1 MTGKEGRVAQKSGG
15 APRGAGVGAYS
26 ELRKARDRN
35 LHFILVAVLF
45 SVFVNLLMLAGPLFM
60 LQVYDR
66 VLTSGS
72 EETLVALFLLVGGLY
87 AMMAILDMAR
97 ARVLVRY
104 GARLQ
109 SSLDDTV
116 FRGAFR
122 PSQPASAAR
131 DRQQDLEAI
140 QALYGS
146 PAFTAVLDLPFTP
159 LYLALIFVF
168 HPLLGVVALVGGGLL
183 VVLNYV
189 NQWLTRERMARA
201 QEAARNANHFSEAA
215 VLGRD
220 VVQSQGMI
228 ESITSRWRTKRIEA
242 LGLNVGARDWTGGF
256 AAFTKAFRLFLQSAI
271 LAVGAWLVLQAEITA
286 GAMIAASIL
295 LGRALAP
302 IEQSLG
308 QWPVI
313 RRAQTAWASLEDY
326 LRSLP
331 QAELRTELPR
341 PAASLAVQGLSVL
354 PPGGGAPVLGQI
366 AFNLSPGQALGVI
379 GRSGSGK
386 TTLARTLLGLV
397 KPAFGEVRLDGATID
412 QYGDDLGLHIG
423 YLPQDPHLFDGTVA
437 ENIARMRVSPRSDAV
452 IAAAKKAR
460 VHDLVTSLPQGYDT
474 PISQRDL
481 RLSGGQKQRLALA
494 RAIYGDPVLLILDEP
509 NSALD
514 SEGTEAL
521 NETVRLFK
529 SLDRAVIVMTHRPM
543 AISECDMLMV
553 LDRGK
558 VSALGPRD
566 EILKTMLKNSDDV
579 RRAIPARTG

>member
-1 MTGKEGRVAQKSGG
+1 MVTAIPGPARD
-15 APRGAGVGAYS
+15 GAYS

-35 LHFILVAVLF
+35 LHFVLVAVLF
-45 SVFVNLLMLAGPLFM
+45 SIFVNLLMLAGPLFM

-72 EETLVALFLLVGGLY
+72 EETLAALFLLVGGLY
-87 AMMAILDMAR
+87 AIMAILDFAR

-122 PSQPASAAR
+122 ASQPASAAR
-131 DRQQDLEAI
+131 DRQQDLESI
-140 QALYGS
+140 QTLYGS

-168 HPLLGVVALVGGGLL
+168 HPLLGVVAVVGGGIL
-183 VVLNYV
+183 VVLTYV
-189 NQWLTRERMARA
+189 NQWMTRGRMTRAQDAARA
-201 QEAARNANHFSEAA
+201 ANHFSETA

-228 ESITSRWRTKRIEA
+228 DAVTARWRAKRVEA

-256 AAFTKAFRLFLQSAI
+256 TSFTRAFRLFLQSAI

-302 IEQSLG
+302 VEQSLG

-313 RRAQTAWASLEDY
+313 RRAQTAWISLEEFLKNQPASDK
-326 LRSLP
+326 
-331 QAELRTELPR
+331 RTELPR
-341 PAASLAVQGLSVL
+341 PAAALLVDNVTVLA
-354 PPGGGAPVLGQI
+354 PGGGVAVIGQI
-366 AFNLSPGQALGVI
+366 RFELAPGEALGVI

-397 KPAFGEVRLDGATID
+397 RPATGEVRLDGATID

-437 ENIARMRVSPRSDAV
+437 ENIARMKVNPRSDAV

-460 VHDLVTSLPQGYDT
+460 VHDLITSLPQGYDT

-514 SEGTEAL
+514 AEGTEAL
-521 NETVRLFK
+521 NETIRLFK
-529 SLDRAVIVMTHRPM
+529 SLERSVMVMTHRPM
-543 AISECDMLMV
+543 AISECDRLMV
-553 LDRGK
+553 MDKGRIT
-558 VSALGPRD
+558 ALGERD
-566 EILKTMLKNSDDV
+566 EILKSMLRNSEDIK
-579 RRAIPARTG
+579 RALPGRTG

>member
-1 MTGKEGRVAQKSGG
+1 MNKATAV
-15 APRGAGVGAYS
+15 APRSSGAYS
-26 ELRKARDRN
+26 DLRRARDRN
-35 LHFILVAVLF
+35 GHFVLVAVLF
-45 SVFVNLLMLAGPLFM
+45 SIFVNLLMLAGPLFM

-87 AMMAILDMAR
+87 ALMAILDLAR
-97 ARVLVRY
+97 SRVLVRY

-109 SSLDDTV
+109 SSLDDRV
-116 FRGAFR
+116 FRSAFK

-131 DRQQDLEAI
+131 DGQQDLESL

-146 PAFTAVLDLPFTP
+146 PAFTAILDLPFTP

-168 HPLLGVVALVGGGLL
+168 HPLLGVVAVAGGGFL
-183 VVLNYV
+183 VVLTYI
-189 NQWLTRERMARA
+189 NQWLTRGRMARA
-201 QEAARNANHFSEAA
+201 QEAQRLAGQFSETA

-220 VVQSQGMI
+220 VVQSQGMLDA
-228 ESITSRWRTKRIEA
+228 ITTRWRSKRNEA

-256 AAFTKAFRLFLQSAI
+256 TAFTKAFRLFLQSAI
-271 LAVGAWLVLQAEITA
+271 LAVGAWLVLEGSITA

-302 IEQSLG
+302 VEQSLG

-313 RRAQTAWASLEDY
+313 RRAQTAWASLEEF
-326 LRSLP
+326 LKGNP
-331 QAELRTELPR
+331 GGEQRTELPR
-341 PAASLAVQGLSVL
+341 PAAALSVRGVTVMA
-354 PPGGGAPVLGQI
+354 PGGGSAVLGQV
-366 AFNLSPGQALGVI
+366 AFELAPGQAVGVI
-379 GRSGSGK
+379 GRSGAGK

-397 KPAFGEVRLDGATID
+397 KPATGEIRLDGATID
-412 QYGDDLGLHIG
+412 QYGGDLGRHIG

-437 ENIARMRVSPRSDAV
+437 ENIARMRINPRSDAV

-460 VHDLVTSLPQGYDT
+460 VHDLITSLPQGYDT
-474 PISQRDL
+474 PINQRDL

-514 SEGTEAL
+514 AEGTEAL
-521 NETVRLFK
+521 NDTIRLFK
-529 SLDRAVIVMTHRPM
+529 SLGRSVIIMTHRPM
-543 AISECDMLMV
+543 AISECDSLLV
-553 LDRGK
+553 LDKGR
-558 VSALGPRD
+558 VTACGPRD
-566 EILKTMLKNSDDV
+566 EILKAMLKNSEDV
-579 RRAIPARTG
+579 KRVLPRKAV

>member
-1 MTGKEGRVAQKSGG
+1 MAQAKNIAPKGG
-15 APRGAGVGAYS
+15 ASAYS
-26 ELRKARDRN
+26 DLRKARDRN
-35 LHFILVAVLF
+35 LHFVLVAVVF

-87 AMMAILDMAR
+87 AIMAILDLAR

-109 SSLDDTV
+109 SSLDDRV
-116 FRGAFR
+116 FRGAFS
-122 PSQPASAAR
+122 PNQPASAAR
-131 DRQQDLEAI
+131 DRQQDLESI

-159 LYLALIFVF
+159 FYLALIFVF
-168 HPLLGVVALVGGGLL
+168 HPLLGVVAVAGGGIL
-183 VVLNYV
+183 VVLTYV
-189 NQWLTRERMARA
+189 NQWLTRGRMARA
-201 QEAARNANHFSEAA
+201 QDAARGANHFSETA

-228 ESITSRWRTKRIEA
+228 DAVTTRWKRKRTEA

-256 AAFTKAFRLFLQSAI
+256 TAFTKAFRLFLQSAI
-271 LAVGAWLVLQAEITA
+271 LAVGAWLVLQAEVTA

-302 IEQSLG
+302 VEQSLG
-308 QWPVI
+308 QWPII
-313 RRAQTAWASLEDY
+313 RRAQTAWTSLEEF
-326 LRSLP
+326 LNGIPSH
-331 QAELRTELPR
+331 QTRTELPR
-341 PAASLAVQGLSVL
+341 PAATLSVQSVTVL

-366 AFNLSPGQALGVI
+366 AFELKPGQALGVI

-386 TTLARTLLGLV
+386 TTLARTVLGLV
-397 KPAFGEVRLDGATID
+397 RPAAGEVRLDGATID
-412 QYGDDLGLHIG
+412 QYGDDLGLHVG

-437 ENIARMRVSPRSDAV
+437 ENIARMRINPRSDAV

-460 VHDLVTSLPQGYDT
+460 VHDLITSLPQGYDT

-514 SEGTEAL
+514 AEGTEAL

-543 AISECDMLMV
+543 AISECDVLMV
-553 LDRGK
+553 LDKGRI
-558 VSALGPRD
+558 SAMGPRD
-566 EILKTMLKNSDDV
+566 DILKSMLRNSEDV
-579 RRAIPARTG
+579 RRTLPAKTG

>member
-1 MTGKEGRVAQKSGG
+1 MATDAMTRSS
-15 APRGAGVGAYS
+15 YS
-26 ELRKARDRN
+26 ELSNARNRN
-35 LHFILVAVLF
+35 LHFVMVAVVF
-45 SVFVNLLMLAGPLFM
+45 SVFVNLLMLTGPLFM

-87 AMMAILDMAR
+87 AIMAVLDLVR

-131 DRQQDLEAI
+131 DRQQDLESL

-168 HPLLGVVALVGGGLL
+168 HPLLGAVAVVGGGLL
-183 VVLNYV
+183 VVLTYV
-189 NQWLTRERMARA
+189 NQWMTRDRMARA
-201 QEAARNANHFSEAA
+201 QEAGRAAAHFSESA

-228 ESITSRWRTKRIEA
+228 DAITTRWRKRRIEA

-256 AAFTKAFRLFLQSAI
+256 SSFTKAFRLFLQSAI

-302 IEQSLG
+302 VEQSLG

-313 RRAQTAWASLEDY
+313 RRAQTAWVSLEEFLKGQPRAD
-326 LRSLP
+326 
-331 QAELRTELPR
+331 ALRTDLPR
-341 PAASLAVQGLSVL
+341 PAAALRVNGLTVM
-354 PPGGGAPVLGQI
+354 PPGGGAPVLGQVAFAI
-366 AFNLSPGQALGVI
+366 APGEALGVI

-386 TTLARTLLGLV
+386 TTLARALLGLV
-397 KPAFGEVRLDGATID
+397 QPAAGEIRLDGATID

-423 YLPQDPHLFDGTVA
+423 YLPQEPHLFDGTVA
-437 ENIARMRVSPRSDAV
+437 ENIARMRIAPRSDAV
-452 IAAAKKAR
+452 VAAARKAR
-460 VHDLVTSLPQGYDT
+460 VHDLITSLPQGYDT

-514 SEGTEAL
+514 AEGTDAL
-521 NETVRLFK
+521 NETIRLFK
-529 SLDRAVIVMTHRPM
+529 SMERSVMVMTHRPM
-543 AISECDMLMV
+543 AISECDILMV
-553 LDRGK
+553 LDRGR
-558 VSALGPRD
+558 VTALGPRD
-566 EILKTMLKNSDDV
+566 EILKSMLRNSDDV
-579 RRAIPARTG
+579 KRALPARNA

>member
-1 MTGKEGRVAQKSGG
+1 MAQIMKRESR
-15 APRGAGVGAYS
+15 APVPAYS
-26 ELRKARDRN
+26 ELRKARDKN
-35 LHFILVAVLF
+35 LHFVLVAVVF

-87 AMMAILDMAR
+87 AIMAILDLAR
-97 ARVLVRY
+97 SRVLVRY

-109 SSLDDTV
+109 SSLDDRV
-116 FRGAFR
+116 FRGAFQ

-131 DRQQDLEAI
+131 DRQQDLESI
-140 QALYGS
+140 QTLYGS
-146 PAFTAVLDLPFTP
+146 PAFTAILDLPFTP

-168 HPLLGVVALVGGGLL
+168 HPLLGAVAVLGGGLL
-183 VVLNYV
+183 VVLTYV
-189 NQWLTRERMARA
+189 NQWLTRDRMARA
-201 QEAARNANHFSEAA
+201 QESARAASHFSETA

-228 ESITSRWRTKRIEA
+228 DAVTTRWRGKRVEA

-256 AAFTKAFRLFLQSAI
+256 TAFTKAFRLFLQSGI

-302 IEQSLG
+302 VEQSLG

-313 RRAQTAWASLEDY
+313 RRAQTAWASLEEY
-326 LRSLP
+326 LKGQSADER
-331 QAELRTELPR
+331 RTELPR
-341 PAASLAVQGLSVL
+341 PAAALNVNGVTVL

-366 AFNLSPGQALGVI
+366 AFELKPGQALGVI

-397 KPAFGEVRLDGATID
+397 RPNAGEVRLDGATID
-412 QYGDDLGLHIG
+412 QYGDDLGLHVG
-423 YLPQDPHLFDGTVA
+423 YLPQEPHLFDGTVA
-437 ENIARMRVSPRSDAV
+437 ENIARMRINPRSDAV

-460 VHDLVTSLPQGYDT
+460 VHDLITSLPQGYDT

-494 RAIYGDPVLLILDEP
+494 RALYGDPVLLILDEP

-514 SEGTEAL
+514 AEGTEAL
-521 NETVRLFK
+521 NETVKLFK
-529 SLDRAVIVMTHRPM
+529 SLDRSVIIMTHRPM
-543 AISECDMLMV
+543 AISECDLLMV
-553 LDRGK
+553 LDKGRI
-558 VSALGPRD
+558 SALGPRD
-566 EILKTMLKNSDDV
+566 DILKSMLRNSEDV
-579 RRAIPARTG
+579 QRTLPARTG

>member
-1 MTGKEGRVAQKSGG
+1 MTEAKGG
-15 APRGAGVGAYS
+15 AKPSAGGYS
-26 ELRKARDRN
+26 ELRKVRDKN
-35 LHFILVAVLF
+35 LHFILAAALF
-45 SVFVNLLMLAGPLFM
+45 TVFVNLLMLAGPLFM

-87 AMMAILDMAR
+87 ALMAILDAVR
-97 ARVLVRY
+97 ARILVRY

-122 PSQPASAAR
+122 PTQPAATAR
-131 DRQQDLEAI
+131 EKQQDLEAI
-140 QALYGS
+140 QTLYGS
-146 PAFTAVLDLPFTP
+146 PAFTAILDVPFTP

-168 HPLLGVVALVGGGLL
+168 HPLLGIVSVAGGGFL
-183 VVLNYV
+183 VVLTFL
-189 NQWLTRERMARA
+189 NQWLTRGRMTRA
-201 QEAARNANHFSEAA
+201 QEAARDASLFSDTA

-220 VVQSQGMI
+220 VVKSQGMI
-228 ESITSRWRTKRIEA
+228 DSITTRWRAKRTEA
-242 LGLNVGARDWTGGF
+242 LELNVGARDWTGGF
-256 AAFTKAFRLFLQSAI
+256 TAFTKAFRLFLQSAI
-271 LAVGAWLVLQAEITA
+271 LAVGAWLVLQGSVTA

-302 IEQSLG
+302 VEQSLG

-313 RRAQTAWASLEDY
+313 RRAQTAWVSLEEY
-326 LRSLP
+326 LKGQP
-331 QAELRTELPR
+331 GTEAATTLPR
-341 PAASLAVQGLSVL
+341 PAAKLSVSGVTVL
-354 PPGGGAPVLGQI
+354 APNSNAAVIGQVSFDLAPGG
-366 AFNLSPGQALGVI
+366 ALGII

-386 TTLARTLLGLV
+386 TTLARTMLGLV
-397 KPAFGEVRLDGATID
+397 RPATGEVRLDGATID

-437 ENIARMRVSPRSDAV
+437 ENIARMRISPRSDAV

-460 VHDLVTSLPQGYDT
+460 VHDLITSLPQGYDT

-494 RAIYGDPVLLILDEP
+494 RAIYGDPVMLILDEP

-514 SEGTEAL
+514 DQGTEAL

-529 SLDRAVIVMTHRPM
+529 TLDRSVIIMTHRPM
-543 AISECDMLMV
+543 AISECETLMV
-553 LDRGK
+553 LDKGR

-566 EILKTMLKNSDDV
+566 EVLKSMMRNSEEI
-579 RRAIPARTG
+579 RRSLTARTG

>member
-1 MTGKEGRVAQKSGG
+1 MTMAQPKAVVSGS
-15 APRGAGVGAYS
+15 GAGGYS
-26 ELRKARDRN
+26 DLRKARDRN
-35 LHFILVAVLF
+35 LHFILVAVVF

-87 AMMAILDMAR
+87 AIMAILDLAR

-109 SSLDDTV
+109 SSLDDRV

-131 DRQQDLEAI
+131 DRQQDLELI

-168 HPLLGVVALVGGGLL
+168 HPLLGVVSVAGGGLL
-183 VVLNYV
+183 VVLTYV
-189 NQWLTRERMARA
+189 NQWLTRGRMARA
-201 QEAARNANHFSEAA
+201 QDAARAASHFSETA

-220 VVQSQGMI
+220 VVQSQGMV
-228 ESITSRWRTKRIEA
+228 EAVTSRWKQKRTEA

-256 AAFTKAFRLFLQSAI
+256 TAFTKAFRLFLQSAI
-271 LAVGAWLVLQAEITA
+271 LAVGAWLVLQAEVTA

-302 IEQSLG
+302 VEQSLG

-313 RRAQTAWASLEDY
+313 RRAQTAWTSLEEFLKGIPAD
-326 LRSLP
+326 
-331 QAELRTELPR
+331 EKRTELPR
-341 PAASLAVQGLSVL
+341 PAAALSVQNVTVL
-354 PPGGGAPVLGQI
+354 APGGGAPVLGQV
-366 AFNLSPGQALGVI
+366 AFELKPGEALGVI

-386 TTLARTLLGLV
+386 TTLARALLGLV
-397 KPAFGEVRLDGATID
+397 QPAAGEIRLDGATID
-412 QYGDDLGLHIG
+412 QYGGDLGLHVG

-437 ENIARMRVSPRSDAV
+437 ENIARMRLNPRSDAV

-460 VHDLVTSLPQGYDT
+460 VHDLITSLPQGYDT

-514 SEGTEAL
+514 AEGTEAL
-521 NETVRLFK
+521 NETVKLFK
-529 SLDRAVIVMTHRPM
+529 SLERSVIIMTHRPM
-543 AISECDMLMV
+543 AISECDVLMV
-553 LDRGK
+553 LDKGR

-566 EILKTMLKNSDDV
+566 EVLKNMLRNSEDV
-579 RRAIPARTG
+579 RRTLPAKTG

>member
-1 MTGKEGRVAQKSGG
+1 LTEAKGG
-15 APRGAGVGAYS
+15 AKPSAGGYS
-26 ELRKARDRN
+26 ELRKVRDRN
-35 LHFILVAVLF
+35 LHFILVAALF
-45 SVFVNLLMLAGPLFM
+45 TVFVNLLMLAGPLFM

-87 AMMAILDMAR
+87 ALMAILDMVR
-97 ARVLVRY
+97 ARILVRY

-122 PSQPASAAR
+122 PTQPAATAR
-131 DRQQDLEAI
+131 EKQQDLEAI
-140 QALYGS
+140 QTLYGS
-146 PAFTAVLDLPFTP
+146 PAFTAILDVPFTP

-168 HPLLGVVALVGGGLL
+168 HPLLGVVALAGGGLL
-183 VVLNYV
+183 VLLTFV
-189 NQWLTRERMARA
+189 NQWLTRDRMTRA
-201 QEAARNANHFSEAA
+201 QEASRDASLFSESA

-228 ESITSRWRTKRIEA
+228 DSITARWRSKRIEA

-256 AAFTKAFRLFLQSAI
+256 TAFTKAFRLFLQSAI
-271 LAVGAWLVLQAEITA
+271 LAVGAWLVLQGEITA

-302 IEQSLG
+302 VEQSLG

-313 RRAQTAWASLEDY
+313 RRAQTAWASLEEY
-326 LRSLP
+326 LRAQP
-331 QAELRTELPR
+331 ARETTTTLPR
-341 PAASLAVQGLSVL
+341 PAGKLSVSGVTVL
-354 PPGGGAPVLGQI
+354 APNSNAPVIGQVS
-366 AFNLSPGQALGVI
+366 FDLLPGQALGII

-386 TTLARTLLGLV
+386 TTLARTMLGLV
-397 KPAFGEVRLDGATID
+397 RPATGEVRLDGATID
-412 QYGDDLGLHIG
+412 QYGDDLGLHVG

-460 VHDLVTSLPQGYDT
+460 VHDLITSLPQGYDT
-474 PISQRDL
+474 PISQRDM

-514 SEGTEAL
+514 DQGTEAL

-529 SLDRAVIVMTHRPM
+529 SLDRSVIIMTHRPM
-543 AISECDMLMV
+543 AISECESLMV
-553 LDRGK
+553 LDKGR

-566 EILKTMLKNSDDV
+566 DVLKSMMRNSEEI
-579 RRAIPARTG
+579 RRTLTTRTG

>member
-1 MTGKEGRVAQKSGG
+1 MTMAQPKAVVSGS
-15 APRGAGVGAYS
+15 GAGGYS
-26 ELRKARDRN
+26 DLRKARDRN
-35 LHFILVAVLF
+35 LHFILVAVVF

-87 AMMAILDMAR
+87 AIMAILDLAR

-109 SSLDDTV
+109 SSLDDRV

-131 DRQQDLEAI
+131 DRQQDLESI

-168 HPLLGVVALVGGGLL
+168 HPLLGVVSVAGGGLL
-183 VVLNYV
+183 VVLTYV
-189 NQWLTRERMARA
+189 NQWLTRGRMARA
-201 QEAARNANHFSEAA
+201 QDAARAASHFSETA

-220 VVQSQGMI
+220 VVQSQGMV
-228 ESITSRWRTKRIEA
+228 EAVTSRWKQKRTEA

-256 AAFTKAFRLFLQSAI
+256 TAFTKAFRLFLQSAI
-271 LAVGAWLVLQAEITA
+271 LAVGAWLVLQAEVTA

-302 IEQSLG
+302 VEQSLG

-313 RRAQTAWASLEDY
+313 RRAQTAWTSLEEFLKGIPAD
-326 LRSLP
+326 
-331 QAELRTELPR
+331 EKRTELPR
-341 PAASLAVQGLSVL
+341 PAAALSVQNVTVL
-354 PPGGGAPVLGQI
+354 APGGGAPVLGQV
-366 AFNLSPGQALGVI
+366 AFELKPGEALGVI

-386 TTLARTLLGLV
+386 TTLARALLGLV
-397 KPAFGEVRLDGATID
+397 QPAAGEIRLDGATID
-412 QYGDDLGLHIG
+412 QYGGDLGLHVG

-437 ENIARMRVSPRSDAV
+437 ENIARMRLNPRSDAV

-460 VHDLVTSLPQGYDT
+460 VHDLITSLPQGYDT

-514 SEGTEAL
+514 AEGTEAL
-521 NETVRLFK
+521 NETVKLFK
-529 SLDRAVIVMTHRPM
+529 SLERSVIIMTHRPM
-543 AISECDMLMV
+543 AISECDVLMV
-553 LDRGK
+553 LDKGR

-566 EILKTMLKNSDDV
+566 EVLKNMLRNSEDV
-579 RRAIPARTG
+579 RRTLPAKTG